1 MASLKHALFIVMRL
15 LSPVVLVFG
24 TMLVIACSY
33 SLVRAQSLEIKIE
46 ALERESFS
54 TKLDVDH
61 RLTVLETLLKD
72 LQESTTWFKISTG
85 GTGLLIIKASLEV
98 LGVRN
103 KAREQEDE

>member
-1 MASLKHALFIVMRL
+1 MASIKYAIFIVMRL
-15 LSPVVLVFG
+15 LSPMVLVFG

-33 SLVRAQSLEIKIE
+33 SLVHAQSIETRIESLEK
-46 ALERESFS
+46 ESFS